1 MGPTKRYP
9 VCLDLAGVLAADGRI
24 ADARVLE
31 EEALEGARQSG
42 DPETIGMSEAALAHL
57 LALEGKFP
65 ESINEYNEGI
75 RVLREVHDPA
85 DLGGTLLELGNA
97 QIDQGDVAG
106 ARKSVEEVREIDR
119 PIAFAR
125 PEIELAFARLSLASG
140 QAEDAGTRARSA
152 LNTFTTAGREGDR
165 LRAAA
170 LLARA
175 LMARG
180 KTGEASGV
188 LDQVSSP
195 EGHALPIEAAV
206 QFRIARY
213 LVAAGSG
220 HRTEADR
227 GLDAIAAEVSRLG
240 LAPLEKQARVARE
253 AVRKNPNLSQAAF
266 SH

>member
-1 MGPTKRYP
+1 
-9 VCLDLAGVLAADGRI
+9 
-24 ADARVLE
+24 
-31 EEALEGARQSG
+31 
-42 DPETIGMSEAALAHL
+42 
-57 LALEGKFP
+57 
-65 ESINEYNEGI
+65 
-75 RVLREVHDPA
+75 
-85 DLGGTLLELGNA
+85 
-97 QIDQGDVAG
+97 
-106 ARKSVEEVREIDR
+106 
-119 PIAFAR
+119 
-125 PEIELAFARLSLASG
+125 
-140 QAEDAGTRARSA
+140 

-180 KTGEASGV
+180 KIGEASGV
-188 LDQVSSP
+188 LDQVPSP

-220 HRTEADR
+220 HRAEADR